1 MNPITKDDLI
11 RKLTSRKFWFAVAGF
26 ITSLVLFC
34 GGDAGTAQKIA
45 GLITSTATVVAY
57 ILGESMTD
65 AAPRYET
72 NYYTGDFEGY
82 TGLGDGY
89 DKGIQ

>member
-1 MNPITKDDLI
+1 MTKEDLI
-11 RKLTSRKFWFAVAGF
+11 RKFTSRKFWFAVAGF

-57 ILGESMTD
+57 IMGESIAD
-65 AAPRYET
+65 SAPRYET
-72 NYYTGDFEGY
+72 NYYTGE
-82 TGLGDGY
+82 LEKINDGISNN
-89 DKGIQ
+89 GIQ